1 MIMELTGRI
10 ETSNS
15 EEWKEKI
22 VAGMPAEG
30 DYELECGT
38 LTYISSAGVRIII
51 SIYKQLKQR
60 GSKLIMKNVTTP
72 VMEILEL
79 TGVSDF
85 VTVVR

>member
-38 LTYISSAGVRIII
+38 LTYISSAGVRVCQI
-51 SIYKQLKQR
+51 SGYI
-60 GSKLIMKNVTTP
+60 VTAARQ
-72 VMEILEL
+72 IRSL
-79 TGVSDF
+79 
-85 VTVVR
+85 R